1 MNYDELVKKLRN
13 RRECLQTGLDLD
25 IDYPLL
31 REAADAIEELNEVC
45 DHQRDILMEFGG
57 ETGIRQIAEHNHNLW
72 QMLREKAPGWIP
84 VEEKLPEQPGDYI
97 VFLKSPENI
106 RKQWLEYGF
115 DDDGSY
121 VATAFYNDS
130 QRIWEMENEA
140 YNTDLG
146 KVDMDDDYAITHWMP
161 KPDRPKEK

>member
-1 MNYDELVKKLRN
+1 MNYDDLIKKLRN
-13 RRECLQTGLDLD
+13 RRVCLQTGLDLD

-31 REAADAIEELNEVC
+31 REAAEAIESLS
-45 DHQRDILMEFGG
+45 
-57 ETGIRQIAEHNHNLW
+57 
-72 QMLREKAPGWIP
+72 KPGWIP

-130 QRIWEMENEA
+130 QGIWEMENEA

-161 KPDRPKEK
+161 KPPRPDHIGDANEMVVEK